1 MSMEQFFEAWVE
13 TLMSHVARR
22 IGGIVRS
29 GRERQT
35 VVPLNWD
42 PPYLGSQ
49 KSLALRQGKYGPEDE
64 PGQDA
69 EWINHIEAVRGK
81 IGPDG
86 VKAALKGVG
95 RSK

>member
-1 MSMEQFFEAWVE
+1 MISLTREDWSEIYYALE
-13 TLMSHVARR
+13 T
-22 IGGIVRS
+22 
-29 GRERQT
+29 
-35 VVPLNWD
+35 
-42 PPYLGSQ
+42 

-69 EWINHIEAVRGK
+69 EWIDHIEAVRGK
-81 IGPDG
+81 IAPDG

>member
-1 MSMEQFFEAWVE
+1 MLYYLPTVRAANRAMAQSNKTGEWKDRMISLTREDWSEIYYALE
-13 TLMSHVARR
+13 T
-22 IGGIVRS
+22 
-29 GRERQT
+29 
-35 VVPLNWD
+35 
-42 PPYLGSQ
+42 

-69 EWINHIEAVRGK
+69 EWIDHIEAVRGK